1 MKIKGNIE
9 NKGKGGKGWWLEGVV
24 AKGGGGRGNSNFE
37 EKHSK
42 GEHYA
47 YFKIFLELTKIQI
60 LNSQHTFVKKDPTNS
75 IG

>member
-9 NKGKGGKGWWLEGVV
+9 NKGNGGKGWWLEGGE
-24 AKGGGGRGNSNFE
+24 GGGGRGSTSNFE

>member
-9 NKGKGGKGWWLEGVV
+9 NKGKGGKGWWL
-24 AKGGGGRGNSNFE
+24 KGGGGGNSNFE
-37 EKHSK
+37 VKHSK